1 MKSFEHVNATSIDEA
16 IKTLEYGKGKAVL
29 IAGGTDLLGITK
41 DRILPDHPEIVINI
55 KTIRDLDYIR
65 KEPAGLKIGALAKL
79 SDIAESAGLLANY
92 GGLVQAARSIATPE
106 IRNMGTIGGNLC
118 QQVRCWYYRYPHQL
132 GGRIMCRR
140 KGGSSCPAV
149 KGDNRYHSIMGGKG
163 CVAVCPSDMAVML
176 TALDAKL
183 TIAGPEG
190 KRTLPVGD
198 FFTAMGTTLNR
209 DEILTEIQIP
219 KQPAQSRQ
227 TYLKYSLRQ
236 PIDFAV
242 VSVASV
248 ITRDQDICLD
258 AAIALGGVAPTPI
271 RASAV
276 EKTIKGRVADAAIAE
291 TASEAA
297 VKSAKPLGM
306 NGYKVDITKTLVMR
320 AILSEESQIQ

>member
-1 MKSFEHVNATSIDEA
+1 MKSFKHINATSVDEA
-16 IKTLEYGKGKAVL
+16 IETLEYGKGKAVL
-29 IAGGTDLLGITK
+29 MAGGTDLLGIIK

-55 KTIRDLDYIR
+55 KTIRDLGYIR
-65 KEPAGLKIGALAKL
+65 EEPAGLKIGALAKL
-79 SDIAESAGLLANY
+79 SDIAESADLLPGY

-118 QQVRCWYYRYPHQL
+118 QQVRCWYYRYPHPL

-149 KGDNRYHSIMGGKG
+149 KGDNRYHSIMEGKG
-163 CVAVCPSDMAVML
+163 CFAVCPSDMAVML
-176 TALDAKL
+176 TALGAKL
-183 TIAGPEG
+183 AIVGREG
-190 KRTLPVGD
+190 KRTVPVRD

-219 KQPAQSRQ
+219 KQPAQARQ

-258 AAIALGGVAPTPI
+258 AAIALGGVAPTPV
-271 RASAV
+271 RASGA
-276 EKTIKGRVADAAIAE
+276 EKTIKGRVADASIAE

-306 NGYKVDITKTLVMR
+306 NAYKVDITKTLVMR
-320 AILSEESQIQ
+320 AILSEEPQIQ